1 MAITTAA
8 SRLGTSAFS
17 NAAVIELRANASQTE
32 IAQVISAIYRQLLGN
47 DYLLQSE
54 RLTGLESLLTNR
66 NITVQEFVRQL
77 AKSDLYKSKFFS
89 NNFHSR
95 VTELNFKHLLGRA
108 PYDES
113 EISYHLDLYQNK
125 GYDADIDSYID
136 SVEYQQNFDDNIVP
150 YYRGFNTQ
158 TGQKTVGFTRIFQLY
173 RGYANSDRAQI
184 PGKSPRLAGELARNA
199 ASTVIA
205 PGLSNNAFAYRAS
218 LKGQTP
224 TSTFGGSKAF
234 GNRRLYRIEVAS
246 VSQPGY
252 PKVRRVNQAV
262 ILPYE
267 ELSNY
272 FQQVQRRNGKIASVT
287 PL

>member
-17 NAAVIELRANASQTE
+17 NAAAIELRANATQAE
-32 IAQVISAIYRQLLGN
+32 ITQVIAAIYRQVLGN

-54 RLTGLESLLTNR
+54 RLKGLESLLSNR

-95 VTELNFKHLLGRA
+95 FTELNYKHLLGRA

-113 EISYHLDLYQNK
+113 EIAYHLDLYQSQ
-125 GYDADIDSYID
+125 GYEADIDSYID
-136 SVEYQQNFDDNIVP
+136 SIEYQSSFGDNIVP
-150 YYRGFNTQ
+150 YYRGFTTQ
-158 TGQKTVGFTRIFQLY
+158 VGQKTVGFTRIFQLY
-173 RGYANSDRAQI
+173 RGYATSDRSQI
-184 PGKSPRLAGELARNA
+184 PGKSARLASELAKNS
-199 ASTVIA
+199 ASSIIA
-205 PGLSNNAFAYRAS
+205 PAGSNNGFAYRS
-218 LKGQTP
+218 SPRGETP
-224 TSTFGGSKAF
+224 SSAFQGSRAF
-234 GNRRLYRIEVAS
+234 GEGRLYRVEVAS
-246 VSQPGY
+246 ISQPGY

-262 ILPYE
+262 IVPYE

-272 FQQVQRRNGKIASVT
+272 FQQVQRRNGKIASIT